1 MASSYSSSFRLNYQ
15 APGDNLNTWGTA
27 LNTGVFQLLEDALAG
42 AVSQALSG
50 TLTLTSVNGAT
61 DQARCLALNI
71 TSGTGGTIT
80 APGVKKL
87 YFVRNAASGAVIVTT
102 GAGATATFAA
112 GDVGFCYSPDGI
124 NFYRTT
130 VTTAF
135 GGAILT
141 GVGTPSAATDAATKG
156 YVDGVAFT
164 MASGSL
170 PGQGGN
176 AGKALITNG
185 TVASWGIPTL
195 TVGDLP
201 ALATSNLTDYA
212 SDQAA
217 KTATATKLA
226 IAFAAAL

>member
-1 MASSYSSSFRLNYQ
+1 MPSSYSSSFRLNYQ

-42 AVSQALSG
+42 AVTQALSG
-50 TLTLTSVNGAT
+50 SLSLTSVNGAT

-71 TSGTGGTIT
+71 TGGTGGTIT

-87 YFVRNAASGAVIVTT
+87 YFVRNAASGAVVVTT
-102 GAGATATFAA
+102 GAGATASFAA
-112 GDVGFCYSPDGI
+112 AEVGFCYSPDGI
-124 NFYRTT
+124 NFYKTS

-164 MASGSL
+164 MAAGAL

-176 AGKALITNG
+176 AGKFLSTDG
-185 TVASWGIPTL
+185 TTASWQTPTV
-195 TVGDLP
+195 TTAQV
-201 ALATSNLTDYA
+201 TDYA

-217 KTATATKLA
+217 KTAAATKLA
-226 IAFAAAL
+226 IAFALAL

>member
-1 MASSYSSSFRLNYQ
+1 
-15 APGDNLNTWGTA
+15 
-27 LNTGVFQLLEDALAG
+27 
-42 AVSQALSG
+42 
-50 TLTLTSVNGAT
+50 
-61 DQARCLALNI
+61 
-71 TSGTGGTIT
+71 
-80 APGVKKL
+80 VKKL

-102 GAGATATFAA
+102 GAGATASFAA

-124 NFYRTT
+124 NYYRTT

-164 MASGSL
+164 MAAGSL

-176 AGKALITNG
+176 AGKFLG
-185 TVASWGIPTL
+185 TDGVNASWQTPTV
-195 TVGDLP
+195 TT
-201 ALATSNLTDYA
+201 AQITDYA

-217 KTATATKLA
+217 KTAAATKLA

>member
-1 MASSYSSSFRLNYQ
+1 MPSSYTSSFRLNLQ
-15 APGDNLNTWGTA
+15 APGDNLNTWGVQ

-42 AVSQALSG
+42 AVTQALSG
-50 TLTLTSVNGAT
+50 SLTLSSVNGAT

-71 TSGTGGTIT
+71 TGGTGGTIT

-102 GAGATATFAA
+102 GAGATASFAA
-112 GDVGFCYSPDGI
+112 GEVGFCYSPDGI
-124 NFYRTT
+124 NFYKTS

-164 MASGSL
+164 MAAGAL

-176 AGKALITNG
+176 AGKFLSTDG
-185 TVASWGIPTL
+185 TTASWQTPTV
-195 TVGDLP
+195 TTAQV
-201 ALATSNLTDYA
+201 TDYA

-217 KTATATKLA
+217 KTAAATKLA
-226 IAFAAAL
+226 VAFAAAL

>member
-1 MASSYSSSFRLNYQ
+1 MPSSYSTSFRLNYQ
-15 APGDNLNTWGTA
+15 APGDNLNTWGTI
-27 LNTGVFQLLEDALAG
+27 LNNGVFQLLEDALAG
-42 AVSQALSG
+42 AVTQALSG
-50 TLTLTSVNGAT
+50 SLTLSSVNGAT

-87 YFVRNAASGAVIVTT
+87 YFVRNAASGAVVVTT
-102 GAGATATFAA
+102 GAGATASFAA
-112 GDVGFCYSPDGI
+112 GEVGFCYSPDGI
-124 NFYRTT
+124 NFYKTS

-164 MASGSL
+164 MAAGAL

-176 AGKALITNG
+176 AGKFLSTDG
-185 TVASWGIPTL
+185 TTASWQTPTV
-195 TVGDLP
+195 T
-201 ALATSNLTDYA
+201 TSQITDYA

-217 KTATATKLA
+217 KAAAATKLA
-226 IAFAAAL
+226 VAFAAAL

>member
-1 MASSYSSSFRLNYQ
+1 MPSAYTLSFRLNLQ
-15 APGDNLNTWGTA
+15 APGDNLNTWGTI
-27 LNTGVFQLLEDALAG
+27 LNNGVFQLLEDALAG
-42 AVSQALSG
+42 AVTQALSG
-50 TLTLTSVNGAT
+50 SLTLSSVNGAT

-102 GAGATATFAA
+102 GAGATASFAA
-112 GDVGFCYSPDGI
+112 GEVGFCYSPDGI
-124 NFYRTT
+124 NFYKTS

-164 MASGSL
+164 MAAGAL

-176 AGKALITNG
+176 AGKFLSTDG
-185 TVASWGIPTL
+185 TTASWQTPTV
-195 TVGDLP
+195 TTAQV
-201 ALATSNLTDYA
+201 TDYA

-226 IAFAAAL
+226 VAFAAAL

>member
-1 MASSYSSSFRLNYQ
+1 MPSTYTISFRLNLQ
-15 APGDNLNTWGTA
+15 APGDNLNTWGVQ
-27 LNTGVFQLLEDALAG
+27 LNNGVFQLLEDALAG
-42 AVSQALSG
+42 SVTQTLSG
-50 TLTLTSVNGAT
+50 PLILTSVNGAT
-61 DQARCLALNI
+61 DQARCMALNI
-71 TSGTGGTIT
+71 TGGTGGTIT
-80 APGVKKL
+80 VPSVKKL
-87 YFVRNAASGAVIVTT
+87 YFVRNASSGAVVVTT
-102 GAGATATFAA
+102 GSGATASFAA
-112 GDVGFCYSPDGI
+112 GDVGFCYSPDGT

-130 VTTAF
+130 VTTNF
-135 GGAILT
+135 GGVTLT
-141 GVGTPSAATDAATKG
+141 NLGAPTANTDAATKG

-164 MASGSL
+164 MAGGSL
-170 PGQGGN
+170 PGQSGN

-226 IAFAAAL
+226 VAFAAAL

>member
-1 MASSYSSSFRLNYQ
+1 MPSSYTSSFRLNLQ

-50 TLTLTSVNGAT
+50 SLTLSSVNGAT

-102 GAGATATFAA
+102 GAGATASFAA

-130 VTTAF
+130 ATTAF

-164 MASGSL
+164 MAAGSL
-170 PGQGGN
+170 PGQPGN
-176 AGKALITNG
+176 AGKFLSTDG
-185 TVASWGIPTL
+185 TTASWQTPTV
-195 TVGDLP
+195 TTAQV
-201 ALATSNLTDYA
+201 TDYA

>member
-1 MASSYSSSFRLNYQ
+1 MPSAYTSSFRLNLQ

-42 AVSQALSG
+42 AVTQALSG
-50 TLTLTSVNGAT
+50 SLTLSSVNGAT

-87 YFVRNAASGAVIVTT
+87 YFVRNAASGSVVVTT
-102 GAGATATFAA
+102 GAGATASFAA
-112 GDVGFCYSPDGI
+112 GEVGFCYSPDGI
-124 NFYRTT
+124 NFYKTS

-164 MASGSL
+164 MAAGSL

-176 AGKALITNG
+176 AGKFLSTDG
-185 TVASWGIPTL
+185 TTASWATPTV
-195 TVGDLP
+195 TTAQV
-201 ALATSNLTDYA
+201 TDYA

>member
-1 MASSYSSSFRLNYQ
+1 MPSSYSTSFRLNLQ
-15 APGDNLNTWGTA
+15 APGENLNTWGTN
-27 LNTGVFQLLEDALAG
+27 LNAGVFQLIEDALAG

-50 TLTLTSVNGAT
+50 SLTLSSVNGAT

-102 GAGATATFAA
+102 GAGATASFAA
-112 GDVGFCYSPDGI
+112 GEVGFCYSPDGI

-164 MASGSL
+164 MAAGAL

-176 AGKALITNG
+176 AGKALITDG
-185 TVASWGIPTL
+185 TTASWGIPVL
-195 TVGDLP
+195 T
-201 ALATSNLTDYA
+201 TSNLTDYA

>member
-1 MASSYSSSFRLNYQ
+1 MPSTYSSSFRLNLQ
-15 APGDNLNTWGTA
+15 APGDNLNTWGVQ
-27 LNTGVFQLLEDALAG
+27 LNNGVFQLLEDALAG
-42 AVSQALSG
+42 AVTQALSG
-50 TLTLTSVNGAT
+50 SLTLTSVNGAT

-102 GAGATATFAA
+102 GAGATASFAA
-112 GDVGFCYSPDGI
+112 GEVGFCYSPDGI
-124 NFYRTT
+124 NFYKTS

-156 YVDGVAFT
+156 YVDGVAFS
-164 MASGSL
+164 MAAGSL

-176 AGKALITNG
+176 AGKFLSTDG
-185 TVASWGIPTL
+185 TTASWQTPTV
-195 TVGDLP
+195 TT
-201 ALATSNLTDYA
+201 AQITDYA

-217 KTATATKLA
+217 KTAAATKLA

>member
-1 MASSYSSSFRLNYQ
+1 MPSSYTSSFRLNIQ
-15 APGDNLNTWGTA
+15 APGDNLNTWGTI
-27 LNTGVFQLLEDALAG
+27 LNNGVFQLLEDALAG
-42 AVSQALSG
+42 AVTQALSG
-50 TLTLTSVNGAT
+50 SLTLSSVNGAT

-87 YFVRNAASGAVIVTT
+87 YFVRNAASGAVVVTT
-102 GAGATATFAA
+102 GAGATASFAA
-112 GDVGFCYSPDGI
+112 GEVGFCYSPDGI
-124 NFYRTT
+124 NFYKTS

-164 MASGSL
+164 MAAGAL

-176 AGKALITNG
+176 AGKFLSTDG
-185 TVASWGIPTL
+185 TTASWQTPTV
-195 TVGDLP
+195 TTAQV
-201 ALATSNLTDYA
+201 TDYA

-226 IAFAAAL
+226 VAFAAAL

>member
-1 MASSYSSSFRLNYQ
+1 MPSSYSSSFRLNYQ
-15 APGDNLNTWGTA
+15 APGDNLNTWGTI
-27 LNTGVFQLLEDALAG
+27 LNNGVFQLLEDALAG
-42 AVSQALSG
+42 AVTQALSG
-50 TLTLTSVNGAT
+50 SLILTSVNGAT

-71 TSGTGGTIT
+71 TGGSGGTIT

-87 YFVRNAASGAVIVTT
+87 YFVRNASSGAVVVTT

-112 GDVGFCYSPDGI
+112 GDVGFCYSPDGT

-164 MASGSL
+164 MAGGSL
-170 PGQGGN
+170 PGQSGN
-176 AGKALITNG
+176 AGKSLITNG

-195 TVGDLP
+195 T
-201 ALATSNLTDYA
+201 TSDLTDYA

-217 KTATATKLA
+217 KAAAATRLSV
-226 IAFAAAL
+226 AFAAAL

>member
-1 MASSYSSSFRLNYQ
+1 MPSTYSTSFRLNLQ
-15 APGDNLNTWGTA
+15 APGENLNTWGTN
-27 LNTGVFQLLEDALAG
+27 LNAGVFQLLEDALAG
-42 AVSQALSG
+42 AVTQALSG
-50 TLTLTSVNGAT
+50 PLVLTSVNGAT

-71 TSGTGGTIT
+71 TGGTGGTIT

-87 YFVRNAASGAVIVTT
+87 YFVRNAASGAVVVTT
-102 GAGATATFAA
+102 GAGAVASFAA
-112 GDVGFCYSPDGI
+112 GEVGFCYSPDGT

-130 VTTAF
+130 TATNF

-141 GVGTPSAATDAATKG
+141 NVGSPSANTDAATKG
-156 YVDGVAFT
+156 YVDGVAFS
-164 MASGSL
+164 MAAGSL
-170 PGQGGN
+170 PGQTGN

-185 TVASWGIPTL
+185 SVASWGVPDL
-195 TVGDLP
+195 TV
-201 ALATSNLTDYA
+201 SNLSDYA